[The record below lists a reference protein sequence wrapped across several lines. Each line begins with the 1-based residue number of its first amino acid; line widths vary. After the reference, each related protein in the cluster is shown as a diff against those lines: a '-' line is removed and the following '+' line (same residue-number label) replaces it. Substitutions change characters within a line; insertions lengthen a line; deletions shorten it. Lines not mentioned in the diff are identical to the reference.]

1 MECIKNE
8 GLPSSCAIL
17 GATGS
22 VGEQAL
28 DVARALGVPIFV
40 LSACRSVKRA
50 EEQIREF
57 HPRYYVMS
65 DTDAARDLE
74 ARVRDTD
81 TRVLFGAEGMEWA
94 LKETRPEVAINSVL
108 GEAGLR
114 PTLWSLEAGC
124 RLGLANKES
133 IVIAGDLVM
142 QKVAKEKATLI
153 PVDSEHS
160 AIFQCLSS
168 GRSDEVSKIL
178 LTASGGP
185 FFGYTK
191 ERLAP
196 VTRRE
201 ALAHPT
207 WKMGAKITVDS
218 ASLMNKGFE
227 VIEAVRLFGV
237 APEQVE
243 VVVHRQSIIHSAV
256 EYIDRAVVAQMGV
269 PDMRLCVQYAMTYP
283 RRVRGSVEP
292 LDLFQ
297 LGTLTFEKPDMETF
311 PLLALAYRS
320 VKVGGAMTAALNAA
334 NEVAVAAFLED
345 RIRFADLFEIVSD
358 AVMQFDR
365 PWGELSLE
373 ELLAAD
379 RRARELAGD
388 AVGKRARTV

>member
-1 MECIKNE
+1 MKDVKKE
-8 GLPSSCAIL
+8 GIPASCAIL

-28 DVARALGVPIFV
+28 DVARALSVPIFV

-57 HPRYYVMS
+57 HPQYYVMS
-65 DTDAARDLE
+65 DGEAAKDL
-74 ARVRDTD
+74 AVRVADTD
-81 TRVLFGAEGMEWA
+81 TRVLSEAEGMEWA
-94 LKETRPEVAINSVL
+94 LQQTHPEVAINSVL

-142 QKVAKEKATLI
+142 QKVKEKNAVLI

-168 GRSDEVSKIL
+168 GRSCEVSKIL

-185 FFGYTK
+185 FFGYSK
-191 ERLAP
+191 ERLAA
-196 VTRRE
+196 VTRRD

-237 APEQVE
+237 TPEQVE
-243 VVVHRQSIIHSAV
+243 VIVHRQSIIHSAV
-256 EYIDRAVVAQMGV
+256 EYIDRAVIAQMGV
-269 PDMRLCVQYAMTYP
+269 PDMRLCVQYAMSYP
-283 RRVRGSVEP
+283 CRTVGPVEP
-292 LDLFQ
+292 LDLFKV
-297 LGTLTFEKPDMETF
+297 GALTFERPDMEAF
-311 PLLALAYRS
+311 PLLDLAYRS
-320 VKVGGAMTAALNAA
+320 VKVGGSMTAALNAA
-334 NEVAVAAFLED
+334 NEIAVAAFLED
-345 RIRFADLFEIVSD
+345 RIRFSDLFEIVASS
-358 AVMQFDR
+358 VSHFEKPQ
-365 PWGELSLE
+365 ETLTLE
-373 ELLAAD
+373 ELLEAD
-379 RRARELAGD
+379 RRARSLAS
-388 AVGKRARTV
+388 AEVSQRTKL

>member
-1 MECIKNE
+1 MNVEKRE
-8 GLPSSCAIL
+8 GIPSSCAVL

-28 DVARALGVPIFV
+28 DVARALSVPVTV
-40 LSACRSVKRA
+40 LSACRSVKKA

-57 HPRYYVMS
+57 HPLYYVMT
-65 DTDAARDLE
+65 DRDAAKDL
-74 ARVRDTD
+74 ALRVADTD
-81 TRVLFGAEGMEWA
+81 TRVLPGAEGMEWA
-94 LKETRPEVAINSVL
+94 LQKTHPEVAINSVL

-114 PTLWSLEAGC
+114 PTLWALEAGC

-142 QKVAKEKATLI
+142 QKVKDLDAVLI

-160 AIFQCLSS
+160 AIFQCLLS
-168 GRSDEVSKIL
+168 GRNCEVSKIL

-185 FFGYTK
+185 FFGYSK
-191 ERLAP
+191 ERLAH

-218 ASLMNKGFE
+218 ASLMNNGFE
-227 VIEAVRLFGV
+227 VIEAARLFGV
-237 APEQVE
+237 SPKQVE

-256 EYIDRAVVAQMGV
+256 EYIDHAVIAQMGA
-269 PDMRLCVQYAMTYP
+269 PDMRLCVQYAMSYP
-283 RRVRGSVEP
+283 LRIAGPVEP
-292 LDLFQ
+292 LDFCKI
-297 LGTLTFEKPDMETF
+297 GSLTFERPDMEAF

-320 VKVGGAMTAALNAA
+320 AEVGGAMTAALNAA

-345 RIRFADLFEIVSD
+345 RIRFADLFEIVISS
-358 AVMQFDR
+358 VSPFDR
-365 PWGELSLE
+365 QWGTLSLE
-373 ELLAAD
+373 ELLEAD
-379 RRARELAGD
+379 RQARRFASD
-388 AVGKRARTV
+388 AVSKRTKL